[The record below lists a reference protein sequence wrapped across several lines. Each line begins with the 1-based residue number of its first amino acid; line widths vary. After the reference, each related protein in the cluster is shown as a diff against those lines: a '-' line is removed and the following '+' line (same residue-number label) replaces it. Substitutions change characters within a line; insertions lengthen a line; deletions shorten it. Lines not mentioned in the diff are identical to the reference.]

1 MGARM
6 LKERPSLSISKLPA
20 ELPVELWIQDDSYFP
35 AYGGGSKARKIG
47 PFLEEAEKLGC
58 NAVVTAGAANSNHA
72 KVVAL
77 ACAQKRWNC
86 TVVVHDT
93 EDYSKGNL
101 LLMKMAG
108 AKLVFTS
115 LSQVGSVM
123 DQEMEAFRQSGL
135 KPYYIYGGGHALPG
149 YKAYYWAALQL
160 VEEYSELKPDFIV
173 HASGTGGTQAGLI
186 VGFDQALPES
196 TVIGVSVARNQARGV
211 TAVSNACRELT
222 DHLGIMPVSE
232 SKVIFKDDWIGEG
245 YGHSYSAL
253 LETIKNFSQNHGL
266 ITDPTYT
273 GKALHGLVSMIR
285 SGEIE
290 PGSKVLFWHTGGL
303 INLFEHTQKLI
314 K

>member
-1 MGARM
+1 MKG
-6 LKERPSLSISKLPA
+6 LNVSKVSA
-20 ELPVELWIQDDSYFP
+20 ELSVEIYVQDDSYFP
-35 AYGGGSKARKIG
+35 AYGGGSKARKII
-47 PFLEEAEKLGC
+47 PFLEEAELLGC

-77 ACAQKRWNC
+77 ACAQKRWSC

-115 LSQVGSVM
+115 LSQVGPVM
-123 DQEMEAFRQSGL
+123 EQEMESFRQSGL
-135 KPYYIYGGGHALPG
+135 NPYYIYGGGHALPG
-149 YKAYYWAALQL
+149 YKAYYRAALEL
-160 VEEYSELKPDFIV
+160 AEEYPELKPDYIV

-186 VGFDQALPES
+186 VGFDQVLPDS
-196 TVIGVSVARNQARGV
+196 KVIGVSVARNQTRGA
-211 TAVSNACRELT
+211 TAVIDACRELT
-222 DHLGIMPVSE
+222 EHLGMQPVPE
-232 SKVIFKDDWIGEG
+232 GKVLFKDDWIGGG
-245 YGHSYSAL
+245 YGDCYPSL
-253 LETIKNFSQNHGL
+253 LETIKNFAQNHGL

-273 GKALHGLVSMIR
+273 GKALHGLISMIR

-303 INLFEHTQKLI
+303 VNLFEHTRKLI
-314 K
+314 E